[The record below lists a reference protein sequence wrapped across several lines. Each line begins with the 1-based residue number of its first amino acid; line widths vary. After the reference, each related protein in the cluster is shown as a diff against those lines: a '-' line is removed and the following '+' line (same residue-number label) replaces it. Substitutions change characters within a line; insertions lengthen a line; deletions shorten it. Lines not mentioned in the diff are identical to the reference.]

1 MVDSNTVL
9 WGQTIIYTSY
19 CLAIIAIVAWFAHR
33 VTRPVEEPPVVKPKV
48 FYSFVGFLVV
58 LGVSLHLIT
67 YTTIPWVKDD
77 LHGTEVAADRTFA
90 ITVADHE
97 FQLPA
102 DRIDV
107 PCEELVQFSLTTEDL
122 TYGFGLFRSNDSM
135 VTQMQVVPGHANDL
149 VWTFE
154 KNGLYSIRS
163 TEYSGPEGHEM
174 VVENA
179 VSVTGCDEDDDATDQ
194 LAADGGAR

>member
-9 WGQTIIYTSY
+9 WGQTLIYTSY
-19 CLAIIAIVAWFAHR
+19 CLAIIAIIAWFAHR
-33 VTRPVEEPPVVKPKV
+33 VTRPVDQAPAIKPKV
-48 FYSFVGFLVV
+48 FYSFVAFLVV
-58 LGVSLHLIT
+58 LGVSLHLVT

-77 LHGTEVAADRTFA
+77 LHATAVPADRTFA

-97 FQLPA
+97 FDLPSSP
-102 DRIDV
+102 IEV
-107 PCEELVQFSLTTEDL
+107 PCGELVKFSVVSDDL
-122 TYGFGLFRSNDSM
+122 TYGFGLFRTNNSM

-163 TEYSGPEGHEM
+163 TEYSGPEGFEM
-174 VVENA
+174 VLADA
-179 VSVTGCDEDDDATDQ
+179 VAVTGCTEDDEATDQ
-194 LAADGGAR
+194 PEARGATR